1 MIDGATI
8 EIKLISLSPPSI
20 DGRKCRPTRD
30 SQCCLYCAESLVCEL
45 LECVACFHSGRAYES
60 LCPMSTSFFKGLHWL
75 LASLALFVFLQL
87 AGDSRDLEDMVGKGS
102 TSRAV
107 SKERQTKR
115 PSLSLSLSAFVCAP
129 VVCLCGCTYT
139 CKV

>member
-1 MIDGATI
+1 
-8 EIKLISLSPPSI
+8 
-20 DGRKCRPTRD
+20 
-30 SQCCLYCAESLVCEL
+30 
-45 LECVACFHSGRAYES
+45 
-60 LCPMSTSFFKGLHWL
+60 MSTSFFKGLHWL

-115 PSLSLSLSAFVCAP
+115 PSLSLSLSLRLFVRLLS
-129 VVCLCGCTYT
+129 VCVDARTHVKSSRDREGGGSSRPRKKESTSFIDT
-139 CKV
+139 HAQGTQRSN